1 MSSSSDRGYDSSAAY
16 DPADDV
22 AEAAGSASPAS
33 SSKGKAAVPPG
44 PYNLRFQRRQSER
57 AFVETQYRVTSPS
70 MEYPSG
76 ASPWASSPEAS
87 RASFSNDVPRED
99 LPAPAVQDRQHDDA
113 LPVQGSNGERS
124 HASPYSYQPGLDT
137 NWSPE
142 QQQQH
147 QEYNAAGDDN
157 RRPQSGRYHNVP
169 VQQPQQRQHMP
180 QYKLQ
185 AKITGL
191 ERTGK
196 KDLILRFD
204 VYVSKPFHTLAIG
217 SS

>member
-1 MSSSSDRGYDSSAAY
+1 
-16 DPADDV
+16 
-22 AEAAGSASPAS
+22 
-33 SSKGKAAVPPG
+33 
-44 PYNLRFQRRQSER
+44 
-57 AFVETQYRVTSPS
+57 

-124 HASPYSYQPGLDT
+124 HVSPYSYQPGLDS

-142 QQQQH
+142 QQQQQQ

-169 VQQPQQRQHMP
+169 AQQPQQRQHMP

-204 VYVSKPFHTLAIG
+204 VYVGNPLSFAAG
-217 SS
+217 RS